1 MSLQKVFARMEERL
15 EAEAED
21 YGGGVR
27 YWRGITVFEQ
37 KGHKLIVGDG
47 FVWDVREEKLY
58 GNPKNALGMF
68 GGSEDNDEAVLN
80 HYVNIRWAVKQ
91 SDEDPDFLTNEQWEL
106 QKNDGG
112 FVDVYST
119 AWNQV
124 IAEVTPWGFVNL
136 YISKE
141 QFLALPATLDELGER
156 EKLLRELD
164 KLGYAEEDV
173 RRILGVRY
181 GQDKTV

>member
-1 MSLQKVFARMEERL
+1 MSLQKVFERMEEL
-15 EAEAED
+15 LDAEAED
-21 YGGGVR
+21 YGDGVR
-27 YWRGITVFEQ
+27 HWRGITVFERQ
-37 KGHKLIVGDG
+37 GHKLIVGDG
-47 FVWDVREEKLY
+47 FVWDAREEKLY
-58 GNPKNALGMF
+58 GNPKNALGRF
-68 GGSEDNDEAVLN
+68 GGSEDNDEAVLI
-80 HYVNIRWAVKQ
+80 HYTNIRLASRL
-91 SDEDPDFLTNEQWEL
+91 SDEDPEFLTNEQWEL
-106 QKNDGG
+106 QKNDSG

-136 YISKE
+136 YIPKE
-141 QFLALPATLDELGER
+141 EFLELPVTLDELGER

>member
-1 MSLQKVFARMEERL
+1 MSFRKVFERMEERL
-15 EAEAED
+15 AAEAED
-21 YGGGVR
+21 YGECVR
-27 YWRGITVFEQ
+27 YWRGITVFERQ
-37 KGHKLIVGDG
+37 CHKLIVGDG
-47 FVWDVREEKLY
+47 FVWDAREEKLY
-58 GNPKNALGMF
+58 GNPKNALAQF
-68 GGSEDNDEAVLN
+68 GGSEDNDEAVLE

-119 AWNQV
+119 VWNQI
-124 IAEVTPWGFVNL
+124 IAEVTPWGYVNL
-136 YISKE
+136 YVPKE
-141 QFLALPATLDELGER
+141 EFLSLPATLDELGER
-156 EKLLRELD
+156 DKLLRELD

>member
-1 MSLQKVFARMEERL
+1 M
-15 EAEAED
+15 
-21 YGGGVR
+21 
-27 YWRGITVFEQ
+27 
-37 KGHKLIVGDG
+37 
-47 FVWDVREEKLY
+47 
-58 GNPKNALGMF
+58 
-68 GGSEDNDEAVLN
+68 
-80 HYVNIRWAVKQ
+80 KQ
-91 SDEDPDFLTNEQWEL
+91 SDEDPDLLTNEQWEL

-124 IAEVTPWGFVNL
+124 IAEVTPWGYVNL

-141 QFLALPATLDELGER
+141 EFLALPATLDELGER

-164 KLGYAEEDV
+164 NMGYAEEDV